1 MRRTLSLFDF
11 CIVAAPAV
19 PNWGGFS
26 EFMIAATLF
35 TRFADGEIWT
45 HIEDKSLHLLCREGS
60 AAFEALPSE
69 NKHMGPWTGREGEVD
84 GPASILSLDAGGAGI
99 RCHLRARIK
108 ARVGGAGR
116 PAWPTCRKR
125 RMPTV
130 QEYWTRAMYHGL
142 RDKECPRCGGRGWI
156 KSKP

>member
-1 MRRTLSLFDF
+1 M
-11 CIVAAPAV
+11 AAPAV

-84 GPASILSLDAGGAGI
+84 GLRLSYRSMLAEQAFVVIYAHVSKLELEAPA
-99 RCHLRARIK
+99 
-108 ARVGGAGR
+108 
-116 PAWPTCRKR
+116 
-125 RMPTV
+125 
-130 QEYWTRAMYHGL
+130 GL
-142 RDKECPRCGGRGWI
+142 RGPLAENAECPQCKGSALQEANG
-156 KSKP
+156 S